1 VAASDQEV
9 YEARADPERARA
21 LAATASP
28 FTIKIRFAGGLTA
41 RQRAAFKAAANR
53 WTRVIV
59 GDLPRL
65 RVGNEVIDDVLIIAQ
80 GVPIDGPGRILGQA
94 GPTHLRPASAG
105 AAAFLP
111 ARGVMSF
118 DTADLAGMQ
127 ASGILRGVI
136 AHEMGH
142 VLGIGTIWAR
152 KGLLRGAGS
161 RNPTFAGPR
170 AVEEYRRL
178 RRAARRRRVPVE
190 NTGGP
195 GTRDSHWRET
205 VFRRELMSSVI
216 ASTGNPL
223 SRMTVAS
230 LADLGYRVDLDAA
243 ERFVLPRPAALAEA
257 GRPARRDAPVGAGV
271 VLPVIPIVLPD
282 QA

>member
-1 VAASDQEV
+1 MAASDDEV
-9 YEARADPERARA
+9 YEARADPGRARS

-41 RQRAAFKAAANR
+41 RQKAAFKSAANR

-59 GDLPRL
+59 GDLPRA
-65 RVGNEVIDDVLIIAQ
+65 RVGNEVIDDVLVIAQ
-80 GVPIDGPGRILGQA
+80 AVPIDGPGGILGQA
-94 GPTHLRPASAG
+94 GPTHLRPRSAG

-118 DTADLAGMQ
+118 DTADLAAMQ
-127 ASGILRGVI
+127 ASGTLRGVI

-142 VLGIGTIWAR
+142 VLGIGTVWTR
-152 KGLLRGAGS
+152 KGLIRGAGS

-170 AVEEYRRL
+170 AMEEYRRL

-195 GTRDSHWRET
+195 GTRDSHWREA
-205 VFRRELMSSVI
+205 VFRRELMSSAI
-216 ASTGNPL
+216 SSTGNPL
-223 SRMTVAS
+223 SRMTAAS
-230 LADLGYRVDLDAA
+230 LGDLGYEVDLEAA
-243 ERFVLPRPAALAEA
+243 EPFALPRAVLAEV
-257 GRPARRDAPVGAGV
+257 GRPVRRHAPLGAGV

-282 QA
+282 

>member
-1 VAASDQEV
+1 MAASDHEV
-9 YEARADPERARA
+9 YEARADGRRARA

-28 FTIKIRFAGGLTA
+28 FTIKIRFAG
-41 RQRAAFKAAANR
+41 RADGAPEGAFKAAANR

-65 RVGNEVIDDVLIIAQ
+65 RVANEVIDDVLIIAQ

-118 DTADLAGMQ
+118 DTADLARMQ
-127 ASGILRGVI
+127 ASGTLQGVI

-152 KGLLRGAGS
+152 KGLLRDAGS

-178 RRAARRRRVPVE
+178 WRAARRRRVGREHRRPRHPRQPLARDRLPQGADVE
-190 NTGGP
+190 
-195 GTRDSHWRET
+195 RD
-205 VFRRELMSSVI
+205 
-216 ASTGNPL
+216 
-223 SRMTVAS
+223 
-230 LADLGYRVDLDAA
+230 RVDRQPAQPDDGGQ
-243 ERFVLPRPAALAEA
+243 PR
-257 GRPARRDAPVGAGV
+257 
-271 VLPVIPIVLPD
+271 
-282 QA
+282 